1 MPLTYLT
8 GDPLRTQAQTLL
20 FGYNVRAQSETG
32 ALEVALYTA
41 YPAAFASYRKQCNQ
55 GRIKTGTLW
64 LWRESLPHLGF
75 LVVRDSAVGMTRLR
89 YVESALMLIAR
100 DSPLYGLTSLAL
112 ARLGSAEEWPLLR
125 PVVDY
130 WLGMSPLVAEVYE

>member
-1 MPLTYLT
+1 MPISYLT
-8 GDPLRTQAQTLL
+8 GDPMQTRAQTLL
-20 FGYNVRAQSETG
+20 FGYNARAQSETG
-32 ALEVALYTA
+32 ALETALYTA
-41 YPAAFASYRKQCNQ
+41 YPAAFATYRKQCNQ
-55 GRIKTGTLW
+55 GRVRTGTLW

-75 LVVRDSAVGMTRLR
+75 LVVRDSSVGMTRLR

-100 DSPLYGLTSLAL
+100 DSMLYGLTSLAL

-130 WLGMSPLVAEVYE
+130 WLGMSLLAVEVYE